1 MTSEVIRFFVLICK
15 DVFCTTA
22 TVVGVH
28 GQLVPLHI
36 LCWTLRVPQY
46 FRGFGATKTLWV

>member
-1 MTSEVIRFFVLICK
+1 MTSEVIRFFCFDMQTRVLHNSYG
-15 DVFCTTA
+15 
-22 TVVGVH
+22 VGVH